1 MGKPEQDKI
10 TDAIVRKLEPP
21 AKGNRITYDRVVKG
35 FGVRVTVAGAR
46 SFVLTYRRKA
56 DALERRTTIGAWPD
70 WSVAAARDEAKRL
83 KREIDAG
90 GDPVGEH
97 REQLQAPT
105 VNDLCDRYEA
115 EELAERRPSTQVD
128 YRSKLRVHIR
138 PSLGKRKVASI
149 EPADVKNLLRA
160 ITARSGPYAANR
172 VVALFSKLM
181 TLAVQWGWRAANPCG
196 HVQRNEEAPRIRYLK
211 APELERL
218 FKALAE
224 HHDQD
229 AADFFKFL
237 LLTGGRR
244 GETRSAR
251 WLDFDLDSGQ
261 WTKPGATTKRKTVH
275 IVPLNDMA
283 RELLAKRVR
292 EREDSEFVFPG
303 RNGHGHRVDVRTSW
317 RKICKAAKLENLRLH
332 DLRHSY
338 ASILANSGVG
348 LHTIGGLLGHT
359 RAQTTLRYSHLTD
372 DRLREATA
380 HVGALISKVAS

>member
-1 MGKPEQDKI
+1 MSNKL
-10 TDAIVRKLEPP
+10 TDAYIRKLQPP
-21 AKGNRITYDRVVKG
+21 AKGNKIYYDTVVKG
-35 FGVRVTVAGAR
+35 FGVRVTKAGAR
-46 SFVLTYRRKA
+46 SAILNYRRKA
-56 DALERRTTIGAWPD
+56 DGLGRRYTIGAFPD
-70 WSVAAARDEAKRL
+70 WSVTAAREAAKRL

-90 GDPVGEH
+90 GDPVGEN
-97 REQLQAPT
+97 RAQMQAPT

-115 EELAERRPSTQVD
+115 EELAARRPSTQAD

-138 PSLGKRKVASI
+138 PGLGKRKVASI
-149 EPADVKNLLRA
+149 EPADVKSLHRT
-160 ITARSGPYAANR
+160 ITAGSGAYSANR
-172 VVALFSKLM
+172 VIALFSKLM
-181 TLAVQWGWRAANPCG
+181 SLAVEWGLRAGNPCG

-224 HHDQD
+224 HQDQD

-237 LLTGGRR
+237 LLTGARR

-251 WLDFDLDSGQ
+251 WLDFDLDTGQ
-261 WTKPGATTKRKTVH
+261 WTKPGATTKRKTIH

-283 RELLAKRVR
+283 RDLLAKRVR
-292 EREDSEFVFPG
+292 VRDSEFVFPG

-317 RKICKAAKLENLRLH
+317 RKICKAAKISDLRLH

-348 LHTIGGLLGHT
+348 LHTIGSLLGHT